1 MSRDILNLAT
11 FGVAGLVLGHKK
23 STPAP
28 TPAAATPAVMPLP
41 DDDKI
46 AQARKRSIAAQL
58 SRGGRDST
66 MLTPAPGT
74 TLGG

>member
-11 FGVAGLVLGHKK
+11 FGLAGLALGHKK

-28 TPAAATPAVMPLP
+28 APAAATPATMPTP
-41 DDDKI
+41 DDAKI

-66 MLTPAPGT
+66 MLVPAPGS